1 MTISH
6 WDRLPDNIKGLVY
19 QFDSTAKIK
28 FNEVLDELEL
38 KFNKAIIVQCKHIY
52 RQSVDIDY
60 KFIISKIQ
68 MRRKSKV
75 SKYYVKKTQA
85 MLISSIDLMPREFN
99 EIAHLFKEK
108 SRWLQSKWIG
118 LVNCYLS
125 QIRHFARCLKNR
137 IPIYK
142 RILN

>member
-19 QFDSTAKIK
+19 QFDSTAKLK

-60 KFIISKIQ
+60 KFIVSKIQ
-68 MRRKSKV
+68 MRRKSKI
-75 SKYYVKKTQA
+75 SKYYVKRTHA
-85 MLISSIDLMPREFN
+85 MIISFCYLEPRDFN
-99 EIAHLFKEK
+99 ERAQMFKEK
-108 SRWLQSKWIG
+108 SMDVLNKWAS
-118 LVNCYLS
+118 LV
-125 QIRHFARCLKNR
+125 RHYPCKVAYFALCLKKNWSL
-137 IPIYK
+137 YK